1 MRRQSFIEQHHF
13 QIYDKIIPVFRL
25 LCFLLL
31 VGVLLLKGNLRN
43 NQQGILFL
51 ILYAIYTLLLLFF

>member
-1 MRRQSFIEQHHF
+1 MRRQSFVEQHHF

-31 VGVLLLKGNLRN
+31 VGVLLLKGNIQNVFCR
-43 NQQGILFL
+43 
-51 ILYAIYTLLLLFF
+51 YTAVL